1 MLRNYL
7 KIAVKVLLR
16 RKFYTAVSL
25 FGIAFTL
32 VVLVFSAA
40 TLDEILFAAY
50 PETHRGRT
58 LGIHRAKLVGP
69 SGSRMSDAGYALLDR
84 YARDL
89 PGVEHFSIIST
100 PSRVTSFVDG
110 NKVESTLRRTD
121 AVFWQI
127 MEFDFVEG
135 GAFSAQDESL
145 GNFVAVIN
153 ETTGERFF
161 GEGPARGRELK
172 AGGQVFTVLGVVRD
186 VPRTRLQSYS
196 EIWAP
201 IATAK
206 STSYRSD
213 LVGGF
218 MGIILAES
226 RSRFDDIKAEF
237 DRRIAAADLS
247 EQPGWET
254 IVSSARTLL
263 EESFAGFEAGPVESV
278 SMRAALS
285 ILGGVL
291 VAILFMSLPALN
303 LVNLNLSRI
312 LERASE
318 IGVRKAFGASS
329 RTLVGQFLVESV
341 LLTLV
346 GGLLGLVVAEVVM
359 AVVNDSGLIPYAN
372 MHVNYRVFIA
382 GLVLSVIFGVFSGA
396 YPAWRM
402 SRMHP
407 VEAIRGRM

>member
-32 VVLVFSAA
+32 LVLVFGTAV
-40 TLDEILFAAY
+40 LDEFLFSAY
-50 PETHRGRT
+50 PETRRGRT
-58 LGIHRAKLVGP
+58 LGIYRAKLVGP
-69 SGSRMSDAGYALLDR
+69 NGSRMSDAGYALLDR

-89 PGVEHFSIIST
+89 PGVEHFSVVST
-100 PSRVTSFVDG
+100 PSQVTSFVDG
-110 NKVESTLRRTD
+110 DKVESTLRRTD
-121 AVFWQI
+121 AVFWEI

-135 GAFSAQDESL
+135 GAFAAQDESM

-153 ETTGERFF
+153 EATRERFF
-161 GEGPARGRELK
+161 GEGPATGRELR
-172 AGGQVFTVLGVVRD
+172 AGGQVFTVVGVVRD
-186 VPRTRLQSYS
+186 VPRTRMHSYA
-196 EIWAP
+196 EIWVP

-213 LVGGF
+213 LIGGF
-218 MGIILAES
+218 TGIILAES
-226 RSRFDDIKAEF
+226 RSRFADIKAEF

-247 EQPGWET
+247 EEPEWET
-254 IVSSARTLL
+254 LVCAAHTLL
-263 EESFAGFEAGPVESV
+263 EESFANFEAGPVESA
-278 SMRAALS
+278 SMRAAMK
-285 ILGGVL
+285 IAGGVL

-303 LVNLNLSRI
+303 LINLNLSRI

-346 GGLLGLVVAEVVM
+346 GGLLGLIAAEVLM
-359 AVVNDSGLIPYAN
+359 AVVNDTGIVPYAN
-372 MHVNYRVFIA
+372 VHVNYRVFVA
-382 GLVLSVIFGVFSGA
+382 GLVLSVFFGVFSGA